1 MKGRLKMKIA
11 AAFKVVPDDQDI
23 KVAGDRTLDYS
34 KAKNTISVYDLNA
47 LEVAAQLAAEVE
59 GSAAVAIT
67 AGPASIDEAKL
78 KKSALARGV
87 DELFMTADD
96 ACAGMDAK
104 ATAAELAKLVA
115 QNRAAAWTWSCAATV
130 PLTTMLSRSTWQLA
144 CKLGWPVVNAA
155 TKITCKG
162 DVLEVERTLEDAVE
176 VVEVELPAVISVT
189 PDVAEPRIPGMKD
202 ILAAGKKPMN
212 VAGAS
217 DVAAAA
223 IEVVDCKAPEQADRK
238 LEIFDASEDGAI
250 DSFVAAIKAA
260 L

>member
-1 MKGRLKMKIA
+1 M
-11 AAFKVVPDDQDI
+11 
-23 KVAGDRTLDYS
+23 
-34 KAKNTISVYDLNA
+34 YDLNA

-115 QNRAAAWTWSCAATV
+115 QIGDVDLVVCGDGSADNYAQQV
-130 PLTTMLSRSTWQLA
+130 DVQLA

-155 TKITCKG
+155 TKVTCKG

-176 VVEVELPAVISVT
+176 VVEVALPAVVSVT
-189 PDVAEPRIPGMKD
+189 PDAAEPRIPGMKD

-223 IEVVDCKAPEQADRK
+223 DRGRRLQGSRAGRPQARDLRRFRGRRYRQLRGRHQGRPVGPRVIKQKKGRVDTHE
-238 LEIFDASEDGAI
+238 GI
-250 DSFVAAIKAA
+250 DHC
-260 L
+260 

>member
-87 DELFMTADD
+87 DELFMTADNY
-96 ACAGMDAK
+96 
-104 ATAAELAKLVA
+104 A
-115 QNRAAAWTWSCAATV
+115 QQV
-130 PLTTMLSRSTWQLA
+130 DVQLA

-155 TKITCKG
+155 TKVTCKG

-176 VVEVELPAVISVT
+176 VVEVALPAVVSVT
-189 PDVAEPRIPGMKD
+189 PDAAEPRIPGMKD

>member
-47 LEVAAQLAAEVE
+47 LEVAAQLATEVE

-115 QNRAAAWTWSCAATV
+115 QIGDVDLVVCGDGSADNYAQQV
-130 PLTTMLSRSTWQLA
+130 DVQLA

-162 DVLEVERTLEDAVE
+162 DAVEVERTLEDAVE
-176 VVEVELPAVISVT
+176 VVEVALPAVVSVT
-189 PDVAEPRIPGMKD
+189 PDAAEPRIPGMKD

-238 LEIFDASEDGAI
+238 LEVFDASEDGAI
-250 DSFVAAIKAA
+250 DNFVAAIKAA

>member
-1 MKGRLKMKIA
+1 MASHAPEGH
-11 AAFKVVPDDQDI
+11 V
-23 KVAGDRTLDYS
+23 
-34 KAKNTISVYDLNA
+34 
-47 LEVAAQLAAEVE
+47 QLAAERLHETVSFDVE
-59 GSAAVAIT
+59 PGHARAGVRVIACVDDGGICLGGAVCNVV
-67 AGPASIDEAKL
+67 AGLQNAEIQIIFGKL
-78 KKSALARGV
+78 VGAGC
-87 DELFMTADD
+87 ADD
-96 ACAGMDAK
+96 ACADMDAK

-115 QNRAAAWTWSCAATV
+115 QIGDVDLVVCGDGSADNYAQQV
-130 PLTTMLSRSTWQLA
+130 DVQLA

-176 VVEVELPAVISVT
+176 VVEVSLPAVVSVT
-189 PDVAEPRIPGMKD
+189 PDAAEPRIPGMKD

-223 IEVVDCKAPEQADRK
+223 IEVLDCKAPEQADRK

-250 DSFVAAIKAA
+250 DNFVAAIKAA

>member
-1 MKGRLKMKIA
+1 M
-11 AAFKVVPDDQDI
+11 
-23 KVAGDRTLDYS
+23 
-34 KAKNTISVYDLNA
+34 
-47 LEVAAQLAAEVE
+47 QLAE
-59 GSAAVAIT
+59 
-67 AGPASIDEAKL
+67 
-78 KKSALARGV
+78 
-87 DELFMTADD
+87 
-96 ACAGMDAK
+96 
-104 ATAAELAKLVA
+104 
-115 QNRAAAWTWSCAATV
+115 
-130 PLTTMLSRSTWQLA
+130 
-144 CKLGWPVVNAA
+144 KLGWPVVTAA
-155 TKITCKG
+155 CK
-162 DVLEVERTLEDAVE
+162 VEVNGSTAVVTRALEDCTE